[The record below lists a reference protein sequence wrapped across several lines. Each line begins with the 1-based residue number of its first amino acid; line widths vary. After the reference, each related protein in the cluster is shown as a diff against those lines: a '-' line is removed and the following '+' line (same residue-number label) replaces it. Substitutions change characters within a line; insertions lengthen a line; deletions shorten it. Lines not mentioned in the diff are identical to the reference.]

1 MSNFSWEKAP
11 YFYEDCDLIADL
23 SIEEGETITAL
34 FGAEIFDGEINA
46 EFVIHIGCKAY
57 STNTTADWPM
67 VEKFIPRSEWPV
79 EMFAGQHGP
88 TVRTPD
94 AAVQKVIDE
103 LKKQV
108 EQDRLEDE
116 AYEAGLEED

>member
-1 MSNFSWEKAP
+1 MSSFNWETAP

-23 SIEEGETITAL
+23 STDDETITAL
-34 FGAEIFDGEINA
+34 FGAEIFDGEVKA
-46 EFVIHIGCKAY
+46 EFVIQIGRESY
-57 STNTTADWPM
+57 STNNTRDWPM
-67 VEKFIPRSEWPV
+67 VETFIPRSEWPA

-88 TVRTPD
+88 KVRTPD

-103 LKKQV
+103 LKKQI

-116 AYEAGLEED
+116 AYEAGLEN